1 MLLELDV
8 VPFKFKLINQ
18 YFLFDSHHPLE
29 HILEVIQMLQN
40 QAKKVPSS
48 TNRKQ
53 KELTHIEVVF
63 QTCGYSKWTFVNS
76 SERHNKEQ
84 PKAES
89 EKRKNVVIPYMAG
102 LSDLIQKNLPKTQTQ
117 VKFKLGQTL
126 KQRLVHPK
134 DKTASHKLMCMLFN
148 AKRSALT
155 FI

>member
-1 MLLELDV
+1 MLFLDCAV
-8 VPFKFKLINQ
+8 SLGKDGNLRIDVYRKPTHIDQ

-102 LSDLIQKNLPKTQTQ
+102 LLE
-117 VKFKLGQTL
+117 KFRRIFRK
-126 KQRLVHPK
+126 
-134 DKTASHKLMCMLFN
+134 HK
-148 AKRSALT
+148 
-155 FI
+155 I